1 MAGRSK
7 IDQAEQA
14 DAEAGREHQAV
25 ADGTRRTGTRDVHRI
40 RVPVPAFG

>member
-25 ADGTRRTGTRDVHRI
+25 ADGTRDVHRI